1 MVLTFVWDSRVNRN
15 LFSSGCTGRVSLTAS
30 PAQRKSGDGK
40 TDSDVLLAS
49 DATDHSDSAF
59 RKWIFRWQNQSPLKR
74 LFRNNLRNTIITR
87 KRLHYL
93 YYPKISSRTC
103 KYFNDVC
110 LFFVFFRRSRPDF
123 DVSRHLASWPARR
136 HFVQTP
142 FVAAPRNPVDHR
154 EDAARWLPGL
164 HRVGNSQRHQAR
176 QGIDWST
183 LFFVSNIFESY
194 IIIWSQGLLRKITYL
209 TLSKAPNQTRIL
221 LSYTPIRIK
230 L

>member
-59 RKWIFRWQNQSPLKR
+59 RKWILRWQNQSPILLYSEIKYNRQLKNH
-74 LFRNNLRNTIITR
+74 LD
-87 KRLHYL
+87 YL
-93 YYPKISSRTC
+93 YHRKFSNRTFQ
-103 KYFNDVC
+103 YFNDVC
-110 LFFVFFRRSRPDF
+110 WFFGFFRRSRPDF
-123 DVSRHLASWPARR
+123 DFSRHLASWPARR

-183 LFFVSNIFESY
+183 LFFVSNTFES
-194 IIIWSQGLLRKITYL
+194 
-209 TLSKAPNQTRIL
+209 
-221 LSYTPIRIK
+221 
-230 L
+230 